1 MFHCDRGLGFH
12 LCFFTALCLKPFP
25 GMMTALFWRS
35 GDPSFS
41 LGGYK
46 AGFRSPC
53 LTDVVFT
60 LGMERGWDGQETREN
75 TSPALSLSH
84 THTHTHTDTPL
95 LLCLS
100 LSLALSL
107 SVFFFLSLSH
117 THRHTHISRS
127 VCLSLC
133 LSLSLSFI
141 SSLSLTHTTLSHIFH
156 CLFIFPLS
164 LLSQSLHYT
173 RHYLSLPPFLS
184 SSIHLSIYVFVCL
197 CTIFIYLFVI
207 LVGIGP
213 FLHISPFQFF
223 PYMQWLVAQYL
234 HNCC

>member
-84 THTHTHTDTPL
+84 THTHTHTSPAL
-95 LLCLS
+95 SVSLSVS
-100 LSLALSL
+100 LSLCLL
-107 SVFFFLSLSH
+107 FPLSLSH
-117 THRHTHISRS
+117 TQHSHTYTY
-127 VCLSLC
+127 
-133 LSLSLSFI
+133 
-141 SSLSLTHTTLSHIFH
+141 THTQTHVSPVPALPSSGA
-156 CLFIFPLS
+156 CESLF
-164 LLSQSLHYT
+164 
-173 RHYLSLPPFLS
+173 
-184 SSIHLSIYVFVCL
+184 
-197 CTIFIYLFVI
+197 
-207 LVGIGP
+207 
-213 FLHISPFQFF
+213 
-223 PYMQWLVAQYL
+223 
-234 HNCC
+234 